1 MAIGAKC
8 QSAKTYLEKNFE
20 SFPGVSRNELINH
33 GINALRASAQ
43 EEELT
48 VHNVSV
54 GVVSASEKF
63 KLLDQKEL
71 GEFLTESMDTS

>member
-8 QSAKTYLEKNFE
+8 QSAKTYLEKNFNT
-20 SFPGVSRNELINH
+20 FDTIGRNELITH
-33 GINALRASAQ
+33 GIKALKASAQ

-54 GVVSASEKF
+54 GVVGKDENF
-63 KLLDQKEL
+63 HLLPEQEL
-71 GEFLTESMDTS
+71 AQFLA